1 MSADSSPD
9 RLSSNDITS
18 FLSTARK
25 QFDGENFS
33 GTSQVDQTHSSESDL
48 GNQTSLSV
56 PGEGAFRS
64 RVVIPG
70 DHISEIPFDSQEEV
84 DEKGK
89 NEGTVLGPGLS
100 REGPNVYATKCGV
113 LKHKRPAGH
122 DIYWVDT
129 HCKRYVPTKGEY
141 VLGVVIAKAGDT
153 FRVEIG
159 TAEPASLSYLAFEGA
174 TKKNRP
180 AVNLGDV
187 VYARLIVASRDMEAE
202 LVCVDS
208 YGKRAGMGV
217 IGNVDTASTT
227 AAGFSGSF
235 LFTVP
240 LNLVRKLLS
249 KSCVL
254 LTVLGKQIA
263 YEIAVGMNGRIWI
276 RGKTVRETICLANA
290 ISVAEHMTNEE
301 ITRMSRRLVDALSGF

>member
-1 MSADSSPD
+1 MEAEPS
-9 RLSSNDITS
+9 ITHTDQPSEKEISS
-18 FLSTARK
+18 FLSATRK
-25 QFDGENFS
+25 QFEGCNPTKESGDESVNVHTEEN
-33 GTSQVDQTHSSESDL
+33 QKESESKEPFK
-48 GNQTSLSV
+48 SKI
-56 PGEGAFRS
+56 
-64 RVVIPG
+64 VIPG
-70 DHISEIPFDSQEEV
+70 DMISEIPPDSEDVSQ
-84 DEKGK
+84 DKKG
-89 NEGTVLGPGLS
+89 GIVLGPGLS
-100 REGPNVYATKCGV
+100 REGPTVYATKCGV
-113 LKHKRPAGH
+113 LRKKRPLNH

-129 HCKRYVPTKGEY
+129 HSKRYVPIKGEY
-141 VLGVVIAKAGDT
+141 VLGIVVAKAGDA
-153 FRVEIG
+153 FRVDIG
-159 TAEPASLSYLAFEGA
+159 AAEYASLSYLAFEGA

-180 AVNLGDV
+180 LVNLGDV

-217 IGNVDTASTT
+217 IGGVDPSTPST
-227 AAGFSGSF
+227 NSSDNSI

-254 LTVLGKQIA
+254 LNALGKYIA

-276 RGKTVRETICLANA
+276 RGKTVRDTICLANA

-301 ITRMSRRLVDALSGF
+301 ITRMSNKLVDVLSGF